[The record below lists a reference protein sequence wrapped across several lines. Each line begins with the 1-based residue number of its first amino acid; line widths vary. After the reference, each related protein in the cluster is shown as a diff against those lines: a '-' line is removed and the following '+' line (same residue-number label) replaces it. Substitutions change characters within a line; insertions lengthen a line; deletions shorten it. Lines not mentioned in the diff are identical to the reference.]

1 MGFSTVTTHLIMFI
15 AVMGMATGMITV
27 FKNYVDESSGAMTA
41 QWNSMSETIKTDI
54 SITSAAWDNSSNTT
68 TVYVLNTGKTTLDP
82 DKTDIYIDGLFIPRS
97 PSNRSIGIENSTD
110 TKNTGLWDPK
120 EVLRIRVYKHL
131 SSGMHTIDVA
141 TQFGVT
147 DSETISVS

>member
-1 MGFSTVTTHLIMFI
+1 MFI

-41 QWNSMSETIKTDI
+41 QWNTMSETLKTDI
-54 SITSAAWDNSSNTT
+54 TITSASWDNSSNTT

-82 DKTDIYIDGLFIPRS
+82 EKTDIYLDGLFIPRTS
-97 PSNRSIGIENSTD
+97 SNRTIGVENSTD
-110 TKNTGLWDPK
+110 ARNKGLWDPK
-120 EVLRIRVYKHL
+120 EVLRVQVFRHL
-131 SSGMHTIDVA
+131 SSGIHTVDVA

-147 DSETISVS
+147 DSETLSVS